1 MEKNRKRLY
10 WFSFIIFGALL
21 IRLGYE
27 FLFDFL
33 ANQYVFTRFIQSMIR
48 FSVTAISAVIVIS
61 ILVKSEQTPSK
72 LPWLLFLVFE
82 PFIGLALFLTFGREY
97 RYSIRYRKKERLR
110 PAAYLTNEPVT
121 DFHALLDAGMDQ
133 ELVDI
138 FRVSY
143 EETKHHIYHGDSHA
157 EVLTNGHAYY
167 NDLKASI
174 KSAKDFVLLQ
184 SYIITTDQI
193 AREIFDL
200 LKEKTDIRRIVL
212 YDAIGSI
219 YLDQEY
225 IRSLERSG
233 VEVIK
238 IDPVRFGFFNTRI
251 NYRNHRKIVVVDGLV
266 GYTGGMNIGE
276 EYVHKSKLG
285 FFRDTQV
292 RITGAAVK
300 SLTQL
305 FMRDYYA
312 MTGELLEEG
321 FYKEAKLSSNETVQI
336 VPSGPEFM
344 RPPIRN
350 TYVKMINNAR
360 ESIYLTTPYLAL
372 DLETK
377 TSLIIAAKSGVDVR
391 IILPGKPDKKMV
403 YIVTKSFIQEL
414 LENGIKIYFYQDAFI
429 HSKVFIMDS
438 LIASVGSY
446 NLDNRSARINFEVT
460 TLLLGESVDTLVKDF
475 EHDLE
480 NSDMIDLSE
489 WKNRSLITRLIEG
502 VFNLMAP
509 IV

>member
-1 MEKNRKRLY
+1 MEKNKKRMY
-10 WFSFIIFGALL
+10 WFALIIFGALL

-27 FLFDFL
+27 LVFDYFLSQYAVTQFL
-33 ANQYVFTRFIQSMIR
+33 EGLIR
-48 FSVTAISAVIVIS
+48 FFVTALSAVIVIS
-61 ILVKSEQTPSK
+61 ILIKSEQTPTK

-97 RYSIRYRKKERLR
+97 RYSFRYRKKERLR
-110 PAAYLTNEPVT
+110 PAAYLEKEPIT
-121 DFHALLDAGMDQ
+121 DFHQLLDRGMDQ

-143 EETKHHIYHGDSHA
+143 EETKHHVYDQNSHA
-157 EVLTNGHAYY
+157 EILTNGHAYY
-167 NDLKASI
+167 NALKESI
-174 KSAKDFVLLQ
+174 KAAKEFIFLQ
-184 SYIITTDQI
+184 SYIIQTDEI
-193 AREIFDL
+193 GREIFDL
-200 LKEKTDIRRIVL
+200 LKAKKEVKRIVL

-225 IRSLERSG
+225 MHSLEVAG
-233 VEVIK
+233 VEVVK

-251 NYRNHRKIVVVDGLV
+251 NYRNHRKIVVVDGEV
-266 GYTGGMNIGE
+266 GYTGGMNIGD
-276 EYVHKSKLG
+276 EYIHRSKLG

-292 RITGAAVK
+292 KITGDAVN
-300 SLTQL
+300 SLTAIFL
-305 FMRDYYA
+305 RDYYS
-312 MTGELLEEG
+312 MTGVFLHEG
-321 FYKEAKLSSNETVQI
+321 YYKQHEVKTDETVQI
-336 VPSGPEFM
+336 VPSGPEFS

-360 ESIYLTTPYLAL
+360 ESIYITSPYLAL
-372 DLETK
+372 DVETK

-414 LENGIKIYFYQDAFI
+414 LESGIKIYFYEDAFI
-429 HSKVFIMDS
+429 HAKVFIMDE

-446 NLDNRSARINFEVT
+446 NLDNRSARINFEIT
-460 TLLLGESVDTLVKDF
+460 ALLLGPSVKHLVDDF
-475 EHDLE
+475 KHDLD
-480 NSDMIDLSE
+480 NARLIDLYE
-489 WKNRSLITRLIEG
+489 WKNRSLIQRLIEG
-502 VFNLMAP
+502 AFNLMAP

>member
-10 WFSFIIFGALL
+10 WFSLIIFGALL

-27 FLFDFL
+27 LLFDFL
-33 ANQYVFTRFIQSMIR
+33 ANQYVFTQFIEGLIR
-48 FSVTAISAVIVIS
+48 FSITAISAVIVIS

-97 RYSIRYRKKERLR
+97 RYSIRYKKKEKLK
-110 PAAYLTNEPVT
+110 PASYLVSEPTT
-121 DFHALLDAGMDQ
+121 DFHSLLDAGMDQ

-167 NDLKASI
+167 KDLKQTMEEAQEFI
-174 KSAKDFVLLQ
+174 LLQ
-184 SYIITTDQI
+184 SYIITTDQT
-193 AREIFDL
+193 AREIFDI
-200 LKEKTDIRRIVL
+200 LKKKTNVRRIVL

-219 YLDQEY
+219 YLDHEY

-251 NYRNHRKIVVVDGLV
+251 NYRNHRKIVVVDGKV
-266 GYTGGMNIGE
+266 GFTGGMNIGE
-276 EYVHKSKLG
+276 EYIHKSKLG

-292 RITGAAVK
+292 RITGAAVR

-312 MTGELLEEG
+312 MTGTLLEEG
-321 FYKEAKLSSNETVQI
+321 FYKDEKVSSNETVQI

-391 IILPGKPDKKMV
+391 IIIPGKPDKKMV

-414 LENGIKIYFYQDAFI
+414 LESGIKIYFYQDAFI
-429 HSKVFIMDS
+429 HAKVFIMDS
-438 LIASVGSY
+438 LLASVGSY

-460 TLLLGESVDTLVKDF
+460 TLLLGEAVDTLVKDF
-475 EHDLE
+475 NHDLE
-480 NSDMIDLSE
+480 NAELINLQE
-489 WKNRSLITRLIEG
+489 WRNRSLVSRLIEG